1 MVAKSKFRPKGRIMN
16 KLFLASTAAAL
27 LATPAFAETQT
38 FNVAGFTHVSAA
50 AGTTVNVT
58 VGGDYSVVAEST
70 AKGLEKLRVEVV
82 GDELQIGRKHKSIS
96 WGRSDRVTV
105 NVRMPALS
113 GLDVSSGASL
123 DATGVDAGAFELDA
137 SSGGSLEVSG
147 RCDALTVDVSSGGN
161 VDAKGLLCRTAVAD
175 ASSGG
180 NADIFASE
188 SITGDASSG
197 GNVDVY
203 GKPKNVNKD
212 TSSGGSV
219 SVE

>member
-1 MVAKSKFRPKGRIMN
+1 MKRI
-16 KLFLASTAAAL
+16 LLASTAAAL

-38 FNVAGFTHVSAA
+38 FNLAGFTRVSAA

-70 AKGLEKLRVEVV
+70 GKGLEKLRVEVV
-82 GDELQIGRKHKSIS
+82 GDELQIGRKHKTIS
-96 WGRSDRVTV
+96 WGRSERVVVTV
-105 NVRMPALS
+105 TMPALS

-123 DATGVDAGAFELDA
+123 GATGVDAGAFALDA
-137 SSGGSLEVSG
+137 SSGGSLEVTG
-147 RCDALTVDVSSGGN
+147 RCDALTVDVSSGGDI
-161 VDAKGLLCRTAVAD
+161 DARGLLCRTAVAD

-180 NADIFASE
+180 NADIYASE

-197 GNVDVY
+197 GNIDVY
-203 GKPKNVNKD
+203 GKPKNVSKD

>member
-1 MVAKSKFRPKGRIMN
+1 MKKF
-16 KLFLASTAAAL
+16 LLASAAAL
-27 LATPAFAETQT
+27 LATPAFAETET
-38 FNVAGFTHVSAA
+38 FNLAGFTRVSAA
-50 AGTTVNVT
+50 AGTSVTVK
-58 VGGDYSVVAEST
+58 VGGDYSVIAEST
-70 AKGLEKLRVEVV
+70 AKGLEKLRVELV
-82 GDELQIGRKHKSIS
+82 GEELQIGRKHRTMS

-105 NVRMPALS
+105 KVTMPALS

-123 DATGVDAGAFELDA
+123 DASGVDAGAFVIDA
-137 SSGGSLEVSG
+137 SSGGSLDVVG

-161 VDAKGLLCRTAVAD
+161 IDAKGLECRTAVAD

-188 SITGDASSG
+188 SVTGDASSG

-203 GKPKNVNKD
+203 GKPKNVSKD

>member
-1 MVAKSKFRPKGRIMN
+1 MK
-16 KLFLASTAAAL
+16 KLIFASSLAAV

-38 FNVAGFTHVSAA
+38 FNLTGFARVSAS
-50 AGTTVNVT
+50 AGTDVKVT

-70 AKGLEKLRVEVV
+70 AKGLEKLRVDLV
-82 GDELQIGRKHKSIS
+82 GDELQIGRKHRTMS

-105 NVRMPALS
+105 KVTMPALS

-123 DATGVDAGAFELDA
+123 DATGVDAGSFAIDA
-137 SSGGSLEVSG
+137 SSGGSLDVAG
-147 RCDALTVDVSSGGN
+147 RCDTLTVDVSSGGN
-161 VDAKGLLCRTAVAD
+161 IDAKGLLCRTAIAD

-180 NADIFASE
+180 NADIYASE
-188 SITGDASSG
+188 GITGDASSG
-197 GNVDVY
+197 GNVDVH
-203 GKPKNVNKD
+203 GHPKNVSKD